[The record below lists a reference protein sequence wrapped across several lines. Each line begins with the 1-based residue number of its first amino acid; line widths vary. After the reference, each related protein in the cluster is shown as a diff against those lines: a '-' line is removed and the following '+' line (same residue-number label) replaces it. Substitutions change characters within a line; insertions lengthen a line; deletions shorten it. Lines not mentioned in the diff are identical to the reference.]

1 MRDGFSGSGERMT
14 DYYGPFDHPVLAD
27 LPPATT
33 DFFTEMDGYAD
44 AFRQNPL
51 HTEMDDEIGFR
62 QLQKIRLENL
72 SAAESRDLYELWRL
86 QYDTRP
92 KLKAAELLR
101 ERDALFSERA
111 SASPDAIARI
121 DVRLRDIG
129 NEIASAFEARDGR
142 AIATWP

>member
-1 MRDGFSGSGERMT
+1 VT
-14 DYYGPFDHPVLAD
+14 DCYGPFDHPVLAD

-44 AFRQNPL
+44 RFRQNLL

-72 SAAESRDLYELWRL
+72 SAAQSHDLYELWRL
-86 QYDTRP
+86 HYDTRR

-101 ERDALFSERA
+101 ERDALFSERV
-111 SASPDAIARI
+111 SASPDTIARI
-121 DVRLRDIG
+121 DMRLREIG
-129 NEIASAFEARDGR
+129 D
-142 AIATWP
+142 AIVATLPI